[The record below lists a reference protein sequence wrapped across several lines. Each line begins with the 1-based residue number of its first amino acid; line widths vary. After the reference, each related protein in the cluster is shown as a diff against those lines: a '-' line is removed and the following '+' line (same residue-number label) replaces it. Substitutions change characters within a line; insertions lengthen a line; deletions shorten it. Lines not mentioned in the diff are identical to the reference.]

1 MEQKGDYMHFYFCYR
16 WFLLDY
22 KRELLYNDVFTVWET
37 IWTAKYMA
45 TDSFSLFLAVAL
57 LETYRDII
65 LSNSMDFTDIIR
77 FFNGEQIIEYTCIY
91 ILVRSLIIVFL
102 FRNGRATQC
111 PINAAV
117 VAQSCPT
124 IADNNTEEISSS
136 FFKWEPDI
144 EDGLASVH
152 LCICVRC
159 LCV

>member
-16 WFLLDY
+16 WFLLDF

-77 FFNGEQIIEYTCIY
+77 FFNGEQALSNIY
-91 ILVRSLIIVFL
+91 IYIYSCSISDSFLSL
-102 FRNGRATQC
+102 
-111 PINAAV
+111 
-117 VAQSCPT
+117 
-124 IADNNTEEISSS
+124 
-136 FFKWEPDI
+136 
-144 EDGLASVH
+144 
-152 LCICVRC
+152 
-159 LCV
+159 